1 MLDPRIYRMGL
12 VPVVLAVFVL
22 AFSLSNQPG
31 PLSTTLAPAA
41 YSGANAYATMTALA
55 KQFPHR
61 APGSRADGQ
70 LAGYVA
76 RELQGY
82 QFSVSTDSFRAAT
95 VNGRRTL
102 ENVIATRAGQQNGSI
117 VVVAHRDALG
127 SPATA
132 DLSGTAVL
140 LELARVLSGETLQH
154 TLVLVSTTGSAG
166 GVGATELARTLPQP
180 VDAVIVLGD
189 LAGTNVREPIVVP
202 WSNGQRVAPPLL
214 RNTVAAALQ
223 GQAGMAAGSTGL
235 LGQIAHLSLPIA
247 PTEQAPF
254 VSRGLPAVL
263 VSLSGERAPAPD
275 QRTSQ
280 STITAMG
287 TAVLQS
293 INALDGG
300 PSVPAPSSYLGFSG
314 KTIPAWAVQLLALA
328 LILPVLLAT
337 IDGMARVR
345 RRGHPVLRW
354 VVWVAAGAVPFV
366 LAALI
371 VRAAHAV
378 GAIAD
383 VTPVPLGSGAIELH
397 AGELAFLAV
406 LGCLI
411 AGGVIWLRSLALA
424 RLHLRRDDTPGGYGD
439 GAAAALMLVLC
450 AVALAVWV
458 ANPFAALLLVPA
470 LHLWMW
476 IVVPDLRLPL
486 PATIVMGLAGLALPF
501 LVAAEYATALG
512 LSPTQAAWSW
522 ALLLGSG
529 GFGILSAIEWSLFLG
544 CAIGVM
550 AIARRSARQPRPEP
564 VSVTIRGPVTYAG
577 PGSLGGTKSALR
589 R

>member
-1 MLDPRIYRMGL
+1 MGL

-22 AFSLSNQPG
+22 AFSVSNQPG
-31 PLSTTLAPAA
+31 PLSSTLAPEA
-41 YSGANAYATMTALA
+41 YSGANAYATMTTLA
-55 KQFPHR
+55 KEFPRR
-61 APGSRADGQ
+61 APGSTADQELATHVASQ
-70 LAGYVA
+70 LAK
-76 RELQGY
+76 Y
-82 QFSVSTDSFRAAT
+82 QFSVSTQSFRAAT
-95 VNGRRTL
+95 ADGRRTL
-102 ENVIATRAGQQNGSI
+102 QNVIATRAGQQNGTI

-127 SPATA
+127 SPATT

-154 TLVLVSTTGSAG
+154 TLVLASTSGSAG
-166 GVGATELARTLPQP
+166 GAGATELARTLPQP

-189 LAGTNVREPIVVP
+189 LAASTIREPIVIP
-202 WSNGQRVAPPLL
+202 WSNGTRVAPPLL

-223 GQAGMAAGSTGL
+223 SQAGMAAGSTDL
-235 LGQIAHLSLPIA
+235 LGQLAHLALPMA

-275 QRTSQ
+275 QLPSQ
-280 STITAMG
+280 SAITATG

-300 PSVPAPSSYLGFSG
+300 PSIPASSSYLGFSG
-314 KTIPAWAVQLLALA
+314 DTIPAWAVQLLTLA

-337 IDGMARVR
+337 IDAIARVR

-354 VVWVAAGAVPFV
+354 VAWVAVGAVPFV
-366 LAALI
+366 IGALI
-371 VRAAHAV
+371 VRVAHAV
-378 GAIAD
+378 GAIGDA
-383 VTPVPLGSGAIELH
+383 TAVPLGNGAIRLS
-397 AGELAFLAV
+397 AGELAFLAT
-406 LGCLI
+406 LACLI
-411 AGGVIWLRSLALA
+411 VVGVIWLRSLSLA
-424 RLHLRRDDTPGGYGD
+424 RLHLRSDHAAADYGD

-470 LHLWMW
+470 LHLWLW
-476 IVVPDLRLPL
+476 IVVPDVKLPL
-486 PATIVMGLAGLALPF
+486 PVVIVFGLAGLALPF
-501 LVAAEYATALG
+501 LVGAEYAISLG
-512 LSPTQAAWSW
+512 LTPLQAAWSW
-522 ALLLGSG
+522 VLLLGSG
-529 GFGILSAIEWSLFLG
+529 GFGILAAIEWSLFLG
-544 CAIGVM
+544 CAIAV
-550 AIARRSARQPRPEP
+550 AVIARGSAREPRPEQAA
-564 VSVTIRGPVTYAG
+564 VTVRGPVTYAG